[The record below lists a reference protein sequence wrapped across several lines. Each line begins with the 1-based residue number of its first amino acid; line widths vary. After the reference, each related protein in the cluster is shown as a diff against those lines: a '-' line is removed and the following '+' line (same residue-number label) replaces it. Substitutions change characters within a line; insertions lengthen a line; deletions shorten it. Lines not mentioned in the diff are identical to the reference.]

1 MRRPV
6 VEAEGECLE
15 EGEILTRLA
24 DRLGLLPEI
33 PQALYEAAFG
43 DRMNFGMQLLAFAQ
57 SEPRAMK
64 FMPFILGKT
73 LGKALGSVNLAALWG
88 MLQVAPKSFREN
100 AARAGFSPGP
110 AMGEEIFKAILE
122 HPEGIWIGKCD
133 PSKPLDELRTDDKR
147 VNVLIPE
154 LAEAVKGIDVQSE
167 EIGLR
172 MNHDYP
178 LILAAGR
185 HMDYNANTIM
195 RDPAWNEGK
204 SRACTLMMHPDDAAA
219 LGLADGQTVR
229 VTTEAGSEDIELEV
243 TDTAR
248 PGQVIMPHGFGLVHT
263 GRKHGANVNR
273 LTKNSNRDPIA
284 GDAAPQI
291 RSVQREGGVSAKAS
305 SGYRFSLP

>member
-1 MRRPV
+1 
-6 VEAEGECLE
+6 
-15 EGEILTRLA
+15 
-24 DRLGLLPEI
+24 
-33 PQALYEAAFG
+33 
-43 DRMNFGMQLLAFAQ
+43 MNFGMQLLAFAQ

-73 LGKALGSVNLAALWG
+73 LGKALGSVNLSALWG

-110 AMGEEIFKAILE
+110 AMGEEVFKAILE

-172 MNHDYP
+172 MNDDYP

-248 PGQVIMPHGFGLVHT
+248 PGQVVMPHGFGLVHT

-284 GDAAPQI
+284 GTPLH
-291 RSVQREGGVSAKAS
+291 RFVPCSVKAV
-305 SGYRFSLP
+305 